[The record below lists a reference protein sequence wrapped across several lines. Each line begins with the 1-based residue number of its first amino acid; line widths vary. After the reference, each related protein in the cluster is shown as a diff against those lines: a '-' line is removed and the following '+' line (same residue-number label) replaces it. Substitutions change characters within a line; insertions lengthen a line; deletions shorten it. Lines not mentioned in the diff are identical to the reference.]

1 MKSSTKK
8 IIIISLFFYESS
20 DNIRISTVYNLL
32 KERGADVELITTD
45 FNHRTKKK
53 HDINLHSKDITFLK
67 VPRYKKNLSVGRLF
81 SHFVFALRLSSYLKK
96 LPNKPSK
103 IYCIVPTVSSG
114 WVCSRYC
121 RKNNIPFVA
130 DVIDLW
136 PESLVVLSR
145 WKKPLQWVTS
155 PMKWMA
161 QKVYRSADFLYAGSA
176 DYAEYAGKFNKKTKA
191 IPVYLGTDV
200 PRFRTLV
207 GSSTEEIHKPKS
219 QKWICFGGMLG
230 NSYDIDII
238 LEGFE
243 RLVKKGMADVK
254 LIFIGDG
261 QERDRIERFGR
272 KTGLDI
278 EITGFLPYAD
288 YLKYL
293 SMTDI
298 AINSFKEGTRVAY
311 SYKFNDYIA
320 AGIPVANNVKG
331 EMAELVKKYNLGRN
345 FRNSADSFS
354 ESVYEMLDKPGLL
367 SEMRKNATFVAAS
380 VLDKKVVYE
389 EMLNQLMQ

>member
-1 MKSSTKK
+1 MENKK
-8 IIIISLFFYESS
+8 IIIISLFFYEVS

-32 KERGADVELITTD
+32 KERNAEVELITTD

-53 HDINLHSKDITFLK
+53 HDTGLHPKDITFLK
-67 VPRYKKNLSVGRLF
+67 VPGYKKNLSIGRLF
-81 SHFVFALRLSSYLKK
+81 SHFVFALRLSSYLRN
-96 LPNKPSK
+96 LTSKPSK

-121 RKNNIPFVA
+121 RKKNIPFAA

-136 PESLVVLSR
+136 PESLIVLSR
-145 WKKPLQWVTS
+145 KKKLLQFLTF

-161 QKVYRSADFLYAGSA
+161 QKVYKAADLLYAGSA
-176 DYAEYAGKFNKKTKA
+176 DYAKYAGGFNKKTIA
-191 IPVYLGTDV
+191 MPVYLGTDV
-200 PRFRTLV
+200 SRFRSLV
-207 GSSTEEIHKPKS
+207 SSAKAEIHKPEG

-238 LEGFE
+238 LSGFE
-243 RLVKKGMADVK
+243 KLVRKESPDVK

-261 QERDRIERFGR
+261 QERNRIMSFKEQ
-272 KTGLDI
+272 KGLDI

-293 SMTDI
+293 NHADI

-311 SYKFNDYIA
+311 SYKFNDYVT
-320 AGIPVANNVKG
+320 AGIPIVNNVKG
-331 EMAELVKKYNLGRN
+331 EMAELVEQYNLGRN
-345 FRNSADSFS
+345 FRHNADSLADKL
-354 ESVYEMLDKPGLL
+354 YEMLSSPDLL
-367 SEMRKNATFVAAS
+367 SEMKKNATFVATS
-380 VLDKKVVYE
+380 VLDKKVVYK
-389 EMLNQLMQ
+389 EMLDHLMK